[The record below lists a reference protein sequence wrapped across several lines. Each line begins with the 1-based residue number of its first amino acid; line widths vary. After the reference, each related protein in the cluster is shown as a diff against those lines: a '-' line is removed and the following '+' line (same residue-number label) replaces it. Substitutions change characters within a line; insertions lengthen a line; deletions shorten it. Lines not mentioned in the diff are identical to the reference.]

1 VLCCWVGRDV
11 KKVSILENKMK
22 KYLIGL
28 LSVGFGVG
36 FLFDVHVS
44 SYFVVINT
52 CAS

>member
-28 LSVGFGVG
+28 LSVGF
-36 FLFDVHVS
+36 LFDVHVS